1 LVVVEAVQ
9 MRQACLL
16 LQAVLVTVVTVL
28 HHQSVDRP
36 SLMLVVAAVG
46 QILAHH
52 QLLVELVVLEAVA
65 PVVTV

>member
-1 LVVVEAVQ
+1 
-9 MRQACLL
+9 
-16 LQAVLVTVVTVL
+16 
-28 HHQSVDRP
+28 
-36 SLMLVVAAVG
+36 MLVVAAVG